1 LGERIL
7 EIVFYLVQH
16 MRDNNGA
23 LMHLDDISRSLKN
36 MGFSENEIS
45 SAYGWFLEE
54 VQSRGMQELLDSST
68 RNIPPRVF
76 SELEKQILDSKTQ
89 GFLIQLYKLGLLTGE
104 QFEAI
109 MDRVY
114 LLEPNHVDLNTLKI
128 IAASIIFG
136 NANKNWDLNWFNIS
150 GEETVQ

>member
-16 MRDNNGA
+16 MKNNNGA
-23 LMHLDDISRSLKN
+23 VMHLDDISRSLKN

-54 VQSRGMQELLDSST
+54 VQTRGSQSILEESNVSFA
-68 RNIPPRVF
+68 PRVF
-76 SELEKQILDSKTQ
+76 SETEKQVFTTEAR
-89 GFLIQLYKLGLLTGE
+89 GFLVQLYQLGLLNAE

-109 MDRVY
+109 IDRVHV
-114 LLEPNHVDLNTLKI
+114 LEPTIIDVKSLKI
-128 IAASIIFG
+128 IASSIIFDR
-136 NANKNWDLNWFNIS
+136 ASRNWDLNWFNIS
-150 GEETVQ
+150 GEETAN